1 MSRTILRVVSRSD
14 HCNTRQVTILTLSLT
29 SPTLPEPIVFT
40 LSESAEIAKL
50 KNNPVTIKEGVE
62 YSLAAHFNPPVRS

>member
-1 MSRTILRVVSRSD
+1 MSAPSLKTIGTGRYCIHYQCAQD
-14 HCNTRQVTILTLSLT
+14 TILTLSLT

-40 LSESAEIAKL
+40 LSETAAIAKL

-62 YSLAAHFNPPVRS
+62 YSLVAHLN